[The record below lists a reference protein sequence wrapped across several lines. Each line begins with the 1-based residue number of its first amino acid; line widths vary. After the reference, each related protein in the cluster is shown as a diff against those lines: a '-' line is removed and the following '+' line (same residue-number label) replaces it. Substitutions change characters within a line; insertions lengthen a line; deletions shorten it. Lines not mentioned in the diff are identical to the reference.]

1 MASGRQRVLYIAGWG
16 RSGSTL
22 LASILGQYDG
32 AFAAGEL
39 RSLWARGMLEHRLCG
54 CREPVPECPLW
65 KDVIATARFTLPAA
79 EMASIQ
85 ATHLRTRDY
94 PQAWV
99 RLLARRDV
107 DSQMQA
113 YVETYAAA
121 HSAVGEVTKAEV
133 IVDSSGYPLDAIL
146 LARGGVDLSVIHLV
160 RDPRPV
166 ASAWATQRP
175 LDDTADGA
183 ESTFRQ
189 LNPAGSST
197 IWSLW
202 NSMITG
208 PLARAVGA
216 GRTFRL
222 RYEDLIAD
230 PAGAV
235 EAMARFAGLDP
246 ASTPVHGRVADLA
259 PSHLV
264 AGNRSRF
271 ATGPVEIRRDVD
283 ATLSA
288 AGNVLA
294 TIPALPL
301 LRRYGYPIRW
311 SSTHRGG

>member
-22 LASILGQYDG
+22 LAAILGQLDG

-39 RSLWARGMLEHRLCG
+39 RSLWARGMLEHRLCSCG
-54 CREPVPECPLW
+54 APVPECPLW

-79 EMASIQ
+79 DMALIQ

-94 PQAWV
+94 PHAWA
-99 RLLARRDV
+99 RLLARREA
-107 DSQMQA
+107 DSGLNG

-121 HSAVGEVTKAEV
+121 HLAVGEVTKADV
-133 IVDSSGYPLDAIL
+133 IIDSSGYPLDAIL
-146 LARGGVDLSVIHLV
+146 LARSEVDLYILHLV

-166 ASAWATQRP
+166 ASAWATQKP
-175 LDDTADGA
+175 LDDAADGA
-183 ESTFRQ
+183 ESEFRQ
-189 LNPAGSST
+189 FNPAGSST
-197 IWSLW
+197 IWSMW

-208 PLARAVGA
+208 PLARAAGA

-230 PAGAV
+230 PTGSVDAI
-235 EAMARFAGLDP
+235 ARFAGLDP
-246 ASTPVHGRVADLA
+246 ASTPMRGRIADLA

-264 AGNRSRF
+264 AGNPSRF
-271 ATGPVEIRRDVD
+271 ATGPVEIRREADP
-283 ATLSA
+283 TLSA
-288 AGNVLA
+288 ANNVLA

-301 LRRYGYPIRW
+301 LRRYGYPMRW
-311 SSTHRGG
+311 SSIDSAA